1 MPLAQAVTAEPP
13 PPARTVAG
21 KGEPLDLSKETF
33 SIAEAAR
40 FLGYTENVLRL
51 FCRKGAIPSYQSGSE
66 LRIKR
71 DDLIAYYHEEKA
83 EMERYLNS
91 PFARAMSEI
100 EGELMKQGIY

>member
-13 PPARTVAG
+13 PPARTVTR

-40 FLGYTENVLRL
+40 FLKITEGHTRYLGELGVLPMHPID
-51 FCRKGAIPSYQSGSE
+51 GE
-66 LRIKR
+66 LRIR
-71 DDLIAYYHEEKA
+71 SDDLVAYHREREA

-91 PFARAMSEI
+91 PFVQAMSEI
-100 EGELMKQGIY
+100 EDELMKQGIY